1 MMMMDWFWFPMHFFF
16 VLALLEGSLI
26 GYDIGQHHG
35 GKSSYQRAHR
45 IIPLKLNICQRQAYD
60 HTIVCQNSS
69 RDFFHWCYKCYTSK
83 KTLPIISSFVQ
94 KHMRIPSL
102 PKTTYPK
109 KKKHS
114 FQVVV
119 SKMFLFSPLPGEMIQ
134 FDERAYFSD
143 GWLNN
148 HQSSKSKCRA
158 TARPTKKV
166 KGQML
171 PTWGVSWWCFYCL
184 KSGKRV
190 LVIFMN
196 SLWTP
201 SILPGPRTL
210 PWTVSSNSLS
220 RYCLAGANGRELR
233 S

>member
-1 MMMMDWFWFPMHFFF
+1 M
-16 VLALLEGSLI
+16 LALLEGSLI

-35 GKSSYQRAHR
+35 DKSSYQRVHR

-83 KTLPIISSFVQ
+83 KTYPFFPALFKNTCEFQACRKQPT
-94 KHMRIPSL
+94 P
-102 PKTTYPK
+102 PK
-109 KKKHS
+109 KNS

-158 TARPTKKV
+158 TARPTKKCERPNASNLRC
-166 KGQML
+166 Q
-171 PTWGVSWWCFYCL
+171 
-184 KSGKRV
+184 
-190 LVIFMN
+190 LVMFLLFEIRQESACYIHELLM
-196 SLWTP
+196 TP
-201 SILPGPRTL
+201 PQKKMEDSPYYLVQEFSPEQYHLIHSVA
-210 PWTVSSNSLS
+210 TV
-220 RYCLAGANGRELR
+220 
-233 S
+233 